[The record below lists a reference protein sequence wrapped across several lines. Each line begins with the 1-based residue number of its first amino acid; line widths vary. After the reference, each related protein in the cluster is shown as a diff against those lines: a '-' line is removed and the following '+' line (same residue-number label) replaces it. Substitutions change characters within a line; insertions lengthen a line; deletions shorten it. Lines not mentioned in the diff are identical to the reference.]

1 MFVAIVPVIGFIL
14 GILVTSSTPATE
26 VDDPCI
32 IFPNGTTAGASDDIV
47 PNASSGNS
55 MMSLELINLSLLD
68 YESGS

>member
-1 MFVAIVPVIGFIL
+1 MFVAIVLVIGFIL

>member
-1 MFVAIVPVIGFIL
+1 MFVPIVLVIGFIL

-32 IFPNGTTAGASDDIV
+32 ICPNGATAGAGDDFF

-55 MMSLELINLSLLD
+55 MMCLELINLSLD